1 MTGSAKQSIT
11 TRRKVGLLRRFA
23 PRNDDPNF
31 KRDFA
36 ISRREAPEPLL
47 LSLAQRGRGERRMP
61 AAPAASCAL
70 RIGKKAHE
78 ETSTPQSP
86 DVPARNGFNGFL
98 RALPGDRALLPP
110 SSTD

>member
-36 ISRREAPEPLL
+36 IPTSNATSRSRDAKRPSRCFYLSPKEGVGNAGCPLHPQPRVHFAL
-47 LSLAQRGRGERRMP
+47 VERTRVNEYTGITRR
-61 AAPAASCAL
+61 S
-70 RIGKKAHE
+70 R
-78 ETSTPQSP
+78 TQW
-86 DVPARNGFNGFL
+86 F
-98 RALPGDRALLPP
+98 
-110 SSTD
+110 